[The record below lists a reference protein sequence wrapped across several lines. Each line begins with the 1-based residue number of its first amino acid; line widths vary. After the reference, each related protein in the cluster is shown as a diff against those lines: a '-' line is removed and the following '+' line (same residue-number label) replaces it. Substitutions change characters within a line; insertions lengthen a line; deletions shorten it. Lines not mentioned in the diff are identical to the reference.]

1 MTDQDDKESILSK
14 FSNQDPAS
22 GGYGEAEE
30 PAPVLPTKPKSSAAE
45 KAKKKKK
52 NKAAKKARKKNRR

>member
-1 MTDQDDKESILSK
+1 MTDQDDKESVLSK

-22 GGYGEAEE
+22 GGYGEEE
-30 PAPVLPTKPKSSAAE
+30 PELAIPTKPSSSAAA